1 MRSYFHKIILLLT
14 ITLSIPAY
22 SLEHFS
28 VSEQEMKDFSYSCV
42 RPLDAYQTI
51 KETYAMLLQK
61 REAHN
66 KKNKNVMVSVLNFF
80 SKAKTNQINFDGLL
94 LEDFPAYDL
103 EVLNLLTIH
112 SDARYD
118 FLRSSYPV
126 EKRIEGDTTY
136 IQRKCDSLMCKKRN
150 TRDIFS
156 LKNFADNSVCK
167 DIFCASK
174 KVFGVSKGPKVLFAF
189 LKYGIVLSSF
199 ADINGDPE
207 GFDENTLDAILAALA
222 STPQHLR
229 EATMSDAIFFRFLKG
244 QTLAI
249 YGKNSGTIA
258 NAFGAVFDPIDDY
271 NSAEKVYIFT
281 HELGHRAAKYKSQK
295 LDESE
300 DWKAISKSDQA
311 VSLYAQKNASEDFA
325 ETYAMYR
332 MSPQQLLRLSP
343 RKYQFM
349 RDKVFEGKEFITNK
363 CIGN

>member
-1 MRSYFHKIILLLT
+1 MLSYLHKIVLLLVIVAST
-14 ITLSIPAY
+14 PAY

-42 RPLDAYQTI
+42 RATDSYQTT
-51 KETYAMLLQK
+51 KEIYSMLLQK
-61 REAHN
+61 RQAQD
-66 KKNKNVMVSVLNFF
+66 KKNKSTVSTVLNFF

-94 LEDFPAYDL
+94 LSDFPVYDL

-126 EKRIEGDTTY
+126 EKTIVGDTTY
-136 IQRKCDSLMCKKRN
+136 IQRKCDSLTCKKRN
-150 TRDIFS
+150 ARDIFS
-156 LKNFADNSVCK
+156 LKNFADQAVCK
-167 DIFCASK
+167 DILCASK
-174 KVFGVSKGPKVLFAF
+174 KIFGAEKGPKVLYAF
-189 LKYGIVLSSF
+189 LKYGIILSSF
-199 ADINGDPE
+199 ADINGEPE

-222 STPQHLR
+222 VTPEHLR
-229 EATMSDAIFFRFLKG
+229 QATMSEAMFFRFQKG

-281 HELGHRAAKYKSQK
+281 HELGHRAARYKSQK
-295 LDESE
+295 LDES
-300 DWKAISKSDQA
+300 DAWKALSSSDQA
-311 VSLYAQKNASEDFA
+311 VSLYAQKSATEDFA

-332 MSPQQLLRLSP
+332 MSPQQLLQISP

-349 RDKVFEGKEFITNK
+349 RDNVFEGEEFIANK
-363 CIGN
+363 CTGN